1 MQASIIWFLS
11 QARVNWEGYDRKGIW
26 HKNWGHDGGGAPI
39 VRTGWRPDSRLI
51 VCASASVIFHC
62 TIKSR
67 RWRAIMEEVDKGC
80 KEFCVSVGTVT
91 RTDGI
96 LIHSLRCLLC
106 VSAVLS
112 VLCHIQF
119 IQQQFVTYCSLWTTQ
134 HLVSTWLHQ
143 CSIQHC
149 QPMSAPFSS
158 P

>member
-1 MQASIIWFLS
+1 VPVPSQDKLGELRQKGHLAENGGVMEVGPGGTDSPDGVASR
-11 QARVNWEGYDRKGIW
+11 Q
-26 HKNWGHDGGGAPI
+26 I
-39 VRTGWRPDSRLI
+39 VR
-51 VCASASVIFHC
+51 ASASVVFPC

-134 HLVSTWLHQ
+134 HLVST
-143 CSIQHC
+143 
-149 QPMSAPFSS
+149 
-158 P
+158 